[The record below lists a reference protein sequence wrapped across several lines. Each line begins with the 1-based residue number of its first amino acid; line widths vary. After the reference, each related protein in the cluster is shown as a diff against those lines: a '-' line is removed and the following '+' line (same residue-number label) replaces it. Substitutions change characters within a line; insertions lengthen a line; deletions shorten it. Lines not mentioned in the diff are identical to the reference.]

1 MTLDVICDVVIQ
13 GESKLLKTF
22 QKQLYDTFAFAI
34 TNTGLVLE
42 NYELLSNEPE
52 SLQIFFTTR
61 YEPPTMATKNL
72 ASTNQ
77 NLVFILTYDDQ
88 IGNHGRIRFQGAT
101 EIKLEYISEFQK
113 SLNNLVL
120 DGTLP
125 AYGVVFTS
133 NTESDLHSKILQYTE
148 EHGYKPNGE
157 SDKDDSGF
165 AIDWLVENIGGE
177 YGCFEI
183 ENLSLIF
190 RPWEIDEL

>member
-1 MTLDVICDVVIQ
+1 MALDVICDVIIQ
-13 GESKLLKTF
+13 GESKSLATF
-22 QKQLYDTFAFAI
+22 NSQLYKTLDSAI
-34 TNTGLVLE
+34 TNSGLVLE
-42 NYELLSNEPE
+42 NYELLSNEPD

-72 ASTNQ
+72 ASTNE

-88 IGNHGRIRFQGAT
+88 IGNHGRIQFQGAT

-120 DGTLP
+120 HGTLP

-133 NTESDLHSKILQYTE
+133 NTKSNLHSRILQYAE